1 MNRIAIFDDG
11 MKSSTWGTELVHNQP
26 STNYYKNYYYG
37 SDIEKE
43 ITVIDSTDFGAKEY
57 RVEFLPEFYM
67 DVQIQTKKK
76 RAKIYDVNEVNG
88 FLVLSQKAL
97 SVLTSVDSMSHQV
110 LPVSIKNWAMEEAK
124 EKYFI
129 INTLRYIE
137 VEKDFSPF
145 DFPSPMNDDFKAYI
159 HGLINSDRIRD
170 YLANKCI
177 WRMRHIHTIFFLTE
191 SLVQL
196 LLAAGCT
203 GLDEKTLKKDSRH
216 GAPIRYV

>member
-1 MNRIAIFDDG
+1 MNRIAIFDDVL
-11 MKSSTWGTELVHNQP
+11 KSGAWGAELVHNQP
-26 STNYYKNYYYG
+26 STNYYKDYYYG

-43 ITVIDSTDFGAKEY
+43 IKVIDSTDFGAKEY
-57 RVEFLPEFYM
+57 RAEFLPEFYM
-67 DVQIQTKKK
+67 DVQIQTIKK
-76 RAKIYDVNEVNG
+76 RAKLYDINEING

-97 SVLTSVDSMSHQV
+97 RVLAVVDTMPHQV
-110 LPVSIKNWAMEEAK
+110 LPLSIKNWEMKEPD

-129 INTLRYIE
+129 VNIIRYIE

-145 DFPSPMNDDFKAYI
+145 DFPGAKSEDLKAYI
-159 HGLINSDRIRD
+159 HGLINSDQVRN
-170 YLANKCI
+170 YLSNKCI
-177 WRMRHIHTIFFLTE
+177 WRKRHAHTIFFLTE
-191 SLVQL
+191 NLVQL

>member
-57 RVEFLPEFYM
+57 RAEFLPEFYM

-110 LPVSIKNWAMEEAK
+110 LPVSIKNWAMEEA
-124 EKYFI
+124 EKNILSSILF
-129 INTLRYIE
+129 
-137 VEKDFSPF
+137 
-145 DFPSPMNDDFKAYI
+145 A
-159 HGLINSDRIRD
+159 
-170 YLANKCI
+170 
-177 WRMRHIHTIFFLTE
+177 
-191 SLVQL
+191 
-196 LLAAGCT
+196 
-203 GLDEKTLKKDSRH
+203 TLKWKRIF
-216 GAPIRYV
+216 PPLIFPVL